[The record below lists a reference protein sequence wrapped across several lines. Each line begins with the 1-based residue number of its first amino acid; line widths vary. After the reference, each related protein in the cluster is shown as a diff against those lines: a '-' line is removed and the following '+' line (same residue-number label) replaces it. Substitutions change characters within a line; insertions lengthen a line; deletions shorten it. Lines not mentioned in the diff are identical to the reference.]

1 MSIFKRKS
9 QGTLV
14 PIHSDN
20 AKTKD
25 WVVLLEATTI
35 VGESRDKLR
44 VALTTLE
51 RKLVRRK
58 KLFQKPQYFLVV
70 DGYDPR
76 IHALYFCPQLYRKE
90 DGGLVPLSG
99 QEIGLLMAQALG
111 GGAIEKL
118 PWYKPSD
125 GMPKEPVVASTPD
138 FEFDSLVVDPPIARA
153 NEPTVL
159 RTNGNREKNS

>member
-14 PIHSDN
+14 PIHPDN

-58 KLFQKPQYFLVV
+58 KLFQKPQYFLDMILESMRYIFVPSFTGKKMAISSPWVV
-70 DGYDPR
+70 R
-76 IHALYFCPQLYRKE
+76 R
-90 DGGLVPLSG
+90 SG
-99 QEIGLLMAQALG
+99 
-111 GGAIEKL
+111 
-118 PWYKPSD
+118 
-125 GMPKEPVVASTPD
+125 
-138 FEFDSLVVDPPIARA
+138 
-153 NEPTVL
+153 N
-159 RTNGNREKNS
+159 

>member
-14 PIHSDN
+14 PIHPDN

-90 DGGLVPLSG
+90 DSYLVPLSG
-99 QEIGLLMAQALG
+99 QEIGQLMAQALE
-111 GGAIEKL
+111 GGAVEKS
-118 PWYKPSD
+118 PWYGPSD
-125 GMPKEPVVASTPD
+125 SMPEEPVVGSATQ
-138 FEFDSLVVDPPIARA
+138 FEFDSLVVDSPSARA

-159 RTNGNREKNS
+159 RTSDSQERKS

>member
-14 PIHSDN
+14 PIHPDN

-90 DGGLVPLSG
+90 DGDLVPLGSHD
-99 QEIGLLMAQALG
+99 
-111 GGAIEKL
+111 IEKL
-118 PWYKPSD
+118 
-125 GMPKEPVVASTPD
+125 
-138 FEFDSLVVDPPIARA
+138 IA
-153 NEPTVL
+153 PTI
-159 RTNGNREKNS
+159 